1 VARLTKRDEKVED
14 EFANTL
20 TARSALLDFYGDRAV
35 TFASLFVASVF
46 GTVTTLAI
54 ILSIP
59 RIDAYPYLHPVL
71 IVLSNIVFLPFAFT
85 GYYTFKKFALYADI
99 AQGIQDRSLRQFTR
113 LESVPLNA
121 RADGKE
127 DVSLLDYIVK
137 KLVEE
142 KNWRWKKLIAKRGF
156 GLPYWILILVLW
168 LVVYIPAF
176 LE

>member
-1 VARLTKRDEKVED
+1 MAKRDKKVED

-20 TARSALLDFYGDRAV
+20 MARSALLDFYGDRAV
-35 TFASLFVASVF
+35 AFASLFVASVF
-46 GTVTTLAI
+46 GIVTTLAI

-59 RIDAYPYLHPVL
+59 RIDAYPYLHPFL
-71 IVLSNIVFLPFAFT
+71 IALSNIVFLSFAYT

-99 AQGIQDRSLRQFTR
+99 AHRIQDTSLRQFAR

-127 DVSLLDYIVK
+127 DVYLWGYMEK
-137 KLVEE
+137 KLIEE
-142 KNWRWKKLIAKRGF
+142 KNWLWKNFIAKKGF
-156 GLPYWILILVLW
+156 GLPYCILILVLW